1 MTQLYDAIIVGAGP
15 GGSGLATW
23 LAREGLDVLLLDKQ
37 AFPRDKTCGD
47 ALSPRAVRILR
58 SLGIHELLPTLGY
71 QIDGI
76 SVTTPSGAQIE
87 APITINGDPGYVIRR
102 IDLDE
107 GLRAAAVTAGAEFVG
122 DVRVTHVTEEEGRVI
137 GESPRT
143 PLWWRGRV
151 IILAVGANV
160 GLLKQLRLLPD
171 RPEFGYAARLYFEDM
186 TGLLRQI
193 QFRFDGVP
201 LPGFG
206 WIFPLSE
213 STANVGAGL
222 FGHPRRTAYDVLQQF
237 LRHAPVV
244 ELLGDGHAVDQPKA
258 YPLRTDFHRSPARRG
273 RLLLIGE
280 AAGLVNP
287 FSGEGIDYALESAVL
302 AGECLLDCFAKGDLS
317 EQALSRYERQL
328 RARFQR
334 VFVLTSWMRRV
345 YMNERLLDALGR
357 ACARWPDLTR
367 LFFDILLAR
376 EDPLKAFGPKVVL
389 RVLRNLPA
397 AS

>member
-1 MTQLYDAIIVGAGP
+1 MRDLHDVIVVGAGP
-15 GGSGLATW
+15 GGSAVALQ

-47 ALSPRAVRILR
+47 ALNPRVVGIFR
-58 SLGIHELLPTLGY
+58 SLGIPELLPTLGY

-76 SVTTPSGAQIE
+76 SVTTPSGAHIQ

-107 GLRAAAVTAGAEFVG
+107 GLRAAAVAAGAEFVG
-122 DVRVTHVTEEEGRVI
+122 DVRVTQVVEEDCRVVGGGQRSPLEWHGRVI
-137 GESPRT
+137 
-143 PLWWRGRV
+143 L
-151 IILAVGANV
+151 LAVGANV
-160 GLLKQLRLLPD
+160 GLLKPLGLLPS
-171 RPEFGYAARLYFEDM
+171 RPEFAYAARLYFE
-186 TGLLRQI
+186 GLRGLRRQI
-193 QFRFDGVP
+193 EFRFDGVP
-201 LPGFG
+201 LPGYG

-222 FGHPRRTAYDVLQQF
+222 YGHARRTAYDVLQQF
-237 LRHAPVV
+237 LRHGPIV
-244 ELLGDGHAVDQPKA
+244 ELLGDGHAPNQPKA

-302 AGECLLDCFAKGDLS
+302 AGECLRDCFAKGDLS
-317 EQALSRYERQL
+317 EQALSRYERKL
-328 RARFQR
+328 RVRFQR

-357 ACARWPDLTR
+357 ACVRWPDLTR
-367 LFFDILLAR
+367 LFFDILLTR
-376 EDPLKAFGPKVVL
+376 EDPMRAFAPKVML
-389 RVLRNLPA
+389 RILRSLPVPP
-397 AS
+397 

>member
-1 MTQLYDAIIVGAGP
+1 MNQLYDAIIVGAGP
-15 GGSGLATW
+15 GGSALATW
-23 LAREGLDVLLLDKQ
+23 LARQSLHVLLLDKQ

-47 ALSPRAVRILR
+47 ALNPRVVGIFR
-58 SLGIHELLPTLGY
+58 SLGIPELLPTLGY

-107 GLRAAAVTAGAEFVG
+107 GLRAAAVAAGAEFLG
-122 DVRVTHVTEEEGRVI
+122 DIRVTQVIEEEGKVV
-137 GESPRT
+137 GESRGT

-160 GLLKQLRLLPD
+160 GLLRQLRLLPD
-171 RPEFGYAARLYFEDM
+171 RPEFGYAARLYFE
-186 TGLLRQI
+186 GLRGLRRQI
-193 QFRFDGVP
+193 EFRFDGVP
-201 LPGFG
+201 LPGYG

-213 STANVGAGL
+213 STANVGGGS
-222 FGHPRRTAYDVLQQF
+222 FGHARRTAYDVLQQF
-237 LRHAPVV
+237 LRHVPIV
-244 ELLGDGHAVDQPKA
+244 ELLGDGHAADQPKA

-302 AGECLLDCFAKGDLS
+302 AGECLRDCFAKGDLS

-334 VFVLTSWMRRV
+334 VFVLTSWMRRI

-367 LFFDILLAR
+367 LFFDILLTR
-376 EDPLKAFGPKVVL
+376 EDPLKAFGPKVVSRIL
-389 RVLRNLPA
+389 RSLPVP
-397 AS
+397 S